1 VTRSD
6 WLPITILGG
15 LIVVGD
21 LVVVALELTSSGPSA
36 PASESASPASSSP
49 RSSLDTPKNRDALR
63 AARPDST
70 AAAPL
75 RPSRAAPT
83 ALNPALNGASRRA
96 APEPEQP
103 ITHDTDTAAAAFAK
117 PDTRPRVG
125 PTSGTL
131 PTHDQTA
138 K

>member
-1 VTRSD
+1 M
-6 WLPITILGG
+6 LC
-15 LIVVGD
+15 
-21 LVVVALELTSSGPSA
+21 A
-36 PASESASPASSSP
+36 PRAPTP
-49 RSSLDTPKNRDALR
+49 R
-63 AARPDST
+63 
-70 AAAPL
+70 PL
-75 RPSRAAPT
+75 HRCPSRAAPT